1 MEDMQR
7 PSRTVGNTAK
17 GKDLK
22 KIAIDTTVDTSMKK
36 AKKRVNTKVLLIP
49 AAVILVFLVVV
60 GLMLIPMRGVI
71 AKARDV
77 SAIGR
82 QTAEALKNQ
91 DLAAA
96 KDGLLKTREEF
107 TGLANEYNKVMP
119 LQYVPILGAYVRDGS
134 HAIKA
139 GFAGL
144 DAADK
149 AIEAIEPN
157 ADLLGF
163 EKGGSFVAGT
173 ADERIQTAVKT
184 MEALL
189 PKINEMSGSVA
200 IMRDE
205 LDQIDPGRY
214 PKSVGRYMVRPR
226 LEQMISTVD
235 DAANLFVNAQPLLK
249 TLPSLLGQP
258 DSKRYLVLFQNDKEL
273 RSTGGFLTAF
283 AVFRLDQGK
292 IVLERSDDIYT
303 LDNSLTKSFPAT
315 REILTFHKGVSNLH
329 IRDSNLSPDFKESME
344 QFKAMYA
351 YASGQEEID
360 GIFAVDTYVLVEA
373 LKILGPETIGGR
385 VYSAEIDERCDCPKA
400 IYELEDYSTRPVNYV
415 RTDRKSDIGILL
427 STIMKKALGVSPGQ
441 YWGPLFTMLIEQIQK
456 KHILAHLY
464 EDSAQEGVESFNMA
478 GRVQT
483 ASETASLFKYDEGNG
498 WDYLMVINSNMAGAK
513 ANMFVSQ
520 AYTKDV
526 KLNGDGTM
534 TTTLTVDYDNPYA
547 GSDCN
552 LERGGLCL
560 NAPLRN
566 WVRVYVPKGSTL
578 VESKGTQNPKSGG
591 AGEMTTYEDLEK
603 TVFEGFLV
611 VNPKQSAK
619 LVVTYTSPVAEADG
633 KYRLLIQKQPGTEND
648 EFTLKLNGSERAKF
662 ILETDKEIVL

>member
-1 MEDMQR
+1 MDHIIR
-7 PSRTVGNTAK
+7 PARAATAA
-17 GKDLK
+17 GPQDLK
-22 KIAIDTTVDTSMKK
+22 KISVDTSQPLPV
-36 AKKRVNTKVLLIP
+36 KKRKVRINPKFILIP
-49 AAVILVFLVVV
+49 AGVVLSFLIVV
-60 GLMLIPMRGVI
+60 GLLLLPMRGVI

-77 SAIGR
+77 AAVGR
-82 QTAEALKNQ
+82 QTAESLKNQ
-91 DLAAA
+91 DLKAA
-96 KDGLLKTREEF
+96 KEGLAKTRQEF
-107 TGLANEYNKVMP
+107 TELAGEYNKVMP
-119 LQYVPILGAYVRDGS
+119 LQFVPVLGAYVRDGS

-149 AIEAIEPN
+149 AVEAIEPN

-184 MEALL
+184 MEVLI
-189 PKINEMSGSVA
+189 PKINEMSGSID
-200 IMRDE
+200 IMRTE
-205 LDQIDPGRY
+205 LDQIDPRRY
-214 PKSVGRYMVRPR
+214 PEQVGRYTVRPR
-226 LEQMISTVD
+226 LESLIATVD
-235 DAANLFVNAQPLLK
+235 DAANLFVNAQPFLK
-249 TLPSLLGQP
+249 NLPGLLGQP

-283 AVFRLDQGK
+283 AIFRLDQGK

-303 LDNSLTKSFPAT
+303 LDNSLTKTFPAP
-315 REILTFHKGVSNLH
+315 REILTFHKDVHTLH
-329 IRDSNLSPDFKESME
+329 IRDSNLSPDFSRSME
-344 QFKAMYA
+344 QFTEMYDTA
-351 YASGQEEID
+351 TGQEDID

-427 STIMKKALGVSPGQ
+427 SQIMKKALGVSPGE

-456 KHILAHLY
+456 KHILAY
-464 EDSAQEGVESFNMA
+464 VYDEEAQSGIESFNMA
-478 GRVQT
+478 GRIQT
-483 ASETASLFKYDEGNG
+483 AGQTAPLFKYDEGNG
-498 WDYLMVINSNMAGAK
+498 WDYLTVINSNMAGAK
-513 ANMFVSQ
+513 SNMFVSQ
-520 AYTKDV
+520 EYTKDV
-526 KLNGDGTM
+526 KINGDGTI
-534 TTTLTVDYDNPYA
+534 TTTLTVDYDNPYP

-566 WVRVYVPKGSTL
+566 WVRVYAPLGSTL
-578 VESKGTQNPKSGG
+578 IESKGTQNPKDRS
-591 AGEMTTYEDLEK
+591 ASTMTTYEDLGK

-611 VNPKQSAK
+611 INPKQTAK
-619 LVVTYTSPVAEADG
+619 LVVTYTSPVKFEGG
-633 KYRLLIQKQPGTEND
+633 KYRLFLQKQPGTEGD
-648 EFTLKLNGSERAKF
+648 EFTLKINGGERVKF
-662 ILETDKEIVL
+662 VIETDKEIVL